1 MLKLLTYIYL
11 CSASASHL
19 SPKSWGVCT
28 KVALRADAARLD
40 PLEVIALSYAETRH
54 REDLTSPA
62 GAKGA
67 LQALPKYW
75 RCEDAPT
82 DHICAGLKAWRY
94 YRSRSRN
101 AIEAVGRY
109 NGGGTDTRYARTYRK
124 HLRRLRRLNR

>member
-19 SPKSWGVCT
+19 PPKSWGVCT

-40 PLEVIALSYAETRH
+40 PLEIIALSYVETRH

-75 RCEDAPT
+75 RCKGAPT
-82 DHICAGLKAWRY
+82 DHICAGLRAWRY
-94 YRSRSRN
+94 CRSRSRN
-101 AIEAVGRY
+101 ALEAVGRY
-109 NGGGTDTRYARTYRK
+109 NGGGTETRYARTYRK
-124 HLRRLRRLNR
+124 HLRRLRRLNK

>member
-1 MLKLLTYIYL
+1 MLKTFFYLYL
-11 CSASASHL
+11 CYSSAGHL
-19 SPKSWGVCT
+19 PPSSWGVCT
-28 KVALRADAARLD
+28 KVAIRAEQASLD

-75 RCEDAPT
+75 SCADAPK
-82 DHICAGLKAWRY
+82 DHICAGLKAWEY
-94 YRSRSRN
+94 YRSRSRS
-101 AIEAVGRY
+101 AVEAVGKY

-124 HLRRLRRLNR
+124 HLRRLQRLTR